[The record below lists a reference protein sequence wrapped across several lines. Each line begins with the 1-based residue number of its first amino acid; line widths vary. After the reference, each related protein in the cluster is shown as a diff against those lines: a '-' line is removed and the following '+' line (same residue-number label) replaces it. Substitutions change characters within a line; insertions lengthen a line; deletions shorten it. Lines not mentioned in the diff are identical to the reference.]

1 MTEIGPK
8 GLLERRTF
16 GSDGIKIG
24 RGSPLAFGPRGTKF
38 FGESSSIRAVVG
50 DNRFP
55 GTAEQ
60 ARIPQPLHGLL
71 FGEDQA
77 RYVITVEEKMA
88 QFLANNA
95 ADAGVQ
101 FRVLGN
107 VGGDKLVV
115 KDVLALDVAEMKTA
129 HENWFP
135 DYMA

>member
-1 MTEIGPK
+1 MLEPLGHDAQ
-8 GLLERRTF
+8 LLHRA
-16 GSDGIKIG
+16 GHQASV
-24 RGSPLAFGPRGTKF
+24 
-38 FGESSSIRAVVG
+38 GESVHGVG
-50 DNRFP
+50 GQSLDGGAHDRDGGLALAAFEL
-55 GTAEQ
+55 AE
-60 ARIPQPLHGLL
+60 ASGVGLVLDSADTSFL

-115 KDVLALDVAEMKTA
+115 KDVLALDVAKMKTA